1 MESTSTQHPRR
12 ENPQMLV
19 QDGLDERG
27 GDLDSAISV
36 QFTSETGSL
45 STLDP
50 GPEVEAN
57 EGLVD
62 SNGLDGVGSRKTG
75 HCPRNAQPSS
85 ATKSGW
91 QGDSSMPLA
100 PAPGA
105 ASRPPAFSRIEQ
117 TSQHL
122 RRLSL
127 NPYLHQSRLRR
138 TRSLLPPLL
147 TSPGRPSRADLIQRS
162 ILLSRTSFVSRSLAR
177 NLAAIRLSRSLA
189 QRPSVEDL
197 VERCVL
203 PAECLPSPSGNG
215 AAVAP
220 ALVARKRAVEKERV
234 KDKLRG
240 WVGSVWKGEVG
251 KRQERAGLGRVRR
264 LTQFWERVGKGE
276 RV

>member
-1 MESTSTQHPRR
+1 MQIR
-12 ENPQMLV
+12 
-19 QDGLDERG
+19 
-27 GDLDSAISV
+27 
-36 QFTSETGSL
+36 
-45 STLDP
+45 
-50 GPEVEAN
+50 PEVD
-57 EGLVD
+57 V
-62 SNGLDGVGSRKTG
+62 
-75 HCPRNAQPSS
+75 
-85 ATKSGW
+85 
-91 QGDSSMPLA
+91 
-100 PAPGA
+100 
-105 ASRPPAFSRIEQ
+105 ASVVSRIEQ
-117 TSQHL
+117 TSHHL